1 MRAFGDKIG
10 EILHNI
16 RNHKLRVLLTGFSVS
31 WGIFMLILLLGAG
44 YGLEN
49 GVRKSFA
56 EDAINSLWVYP
67 GQTSLPYQ
75 GLRQG
80 RLVQFRNEDLGDV
93 KTHLAAVDLSS
104 SRLYLSGK
112 KTIRFG
118 ERASNFDLVGVHPDY
133 QAIENLRM
141 LKGRRLN
148 QRDLEAVRK
157 TVVIG
162 KVVASELFENTPA
175 IGQYLHINDVAFQV
189 VGVFHDPGDDRQEET
204 LYIPVSTLQRV
215 FTGNDHIHN
224 MAFTVDARDVAA
236 SQAVEKNLMHR
247 LAARHDFD
255 TADERAVFIHN
266 TFEAYRKYMT
276 LFANIRTFIWMIGIG
291 SIVAGIVGISNI
303 MLITVKERTREIGI
317 RKALGATP
325 ASIIDMILTEAIL
338 TTSVFGY
345 LGLVAGILLLEVAA
359 RLITNVDYFHNPEVN
374 LWVAFGAMGLLVVC
388 GTLAGIFPARRAAMI
403 RPVEALRDEG

>member
-1 MRAFGDKIG
+1 MWAVGDKIG

-80 RLVQFRNEDLGDV
+80 RLVQFRNEDLSDA

-104 SRLYLSGK
+104 ARLYLWSK
-112 KTIRFG
+112 KTIRFR
-118 ERASNFDLVGVHPDY
+118 ERASNFDLVGVHPEY

-148 QRDLEAVRK
+148 QRDLEKVRK

-162 KVVASELFENTPA
+162 KVVANELFENTPA

-215 FTGNDHIHN
+215 FTGNDRIHN
-224 MAFTVDARDVAA
+224 MAFTVDAKDVAA
-236 SQAVEKNLMHR
+236 SRAVEKNLLHR

-266 TFEAYRKYMT
+266 TFEAYSKYMT
-276 LFANIRTFIWMIGIG
+276 LFANIRSFIWMIGIG

-345 LGLVAGILLLEVAA
+345 LGLVAGIVLLEVAA

-388 GTLAGIFPARRAAMI
+388 GTLAGVFPARRAAMI

>member
-1 MRAFGDKIG
+1 MRGFGDKIG

-56 EDAINSLWVYP
+56 EDAINSLWVHP
-67 GQTSLPYQ
+67 GQTSLAYQ

-80 RLVQFRNEDLGDV
+80 RLVKFRNEDLSDAS
-93 KTHLAAVDLSS
+93 TYLPAVDLSS
-104 SRLYLSGK
+104 ARVYLGHR
-112 KTIRFG
+112 KTIRFA
-118 ERASNFDLVGVHPDY
+118 ERASNFTVVGVHPDY
-133 QAIENLRM
+133 QEIENLRM
-141 LKGRRLN
+141 LQGRRLN
-148 QRDLEAVRK
+148 RRDLAEIRK

-162 KVVASELFENTPA
+162 KVVAGELFETTPP
-175 IGQYLHINDVAFQV
+175 IGQHLHINGVAFLV

-204 LYIPVSTLQRV
+204 LYMPVSTLQRV
-215 FTGNDHIHN
+215 FTGNDRVHN
-224 MAFTVDARDVAA
+224 MAFTVDAEDVGA
-236 SQAVEKNLMHR
+236 SRAVEKRLLHR

-255 TADERAVFIHN
+255 AADERAVFIHN
-266 TFEAYRKYMT
+266 TFEEYSKYMT
-276 LFANIRTFIWMIGIG
+276 LFANIRSFIWLIGIG

-325 ASIIDMILTEAIL
+325 GSIIDMILTEAIL
-338 TTSVFGY
+338 TTVVFGY
-345 LGLVAGILLLEVAA
+345 LGLVAGIALLEVAA
-359 RLITNVDYFHNPEVN
+359 RLIQNADYFHNPEVN
-374 LWVAFGAMGLLVVC
+374 LAVAFGAMGLLVGC

-403 RPVEALRDEG
+403 RPVEALRDE